1 MKTPLVIGL
10 LCFSVFLAVFLTTK
24 TSIAAQQK
32 VVVGSKIFTE
42 SYILGEIVAKKL
54 ELSQNKADNSTLIER
69 RLGIGATG
77 ILFEALLGGDI
88 SMYPEYTGT
97 IAEAILKRP
106 DLKTFD
112 EIQNALKPL
121 GLTMSQ
127 PLGFNNTY
135 ALAVRTEVAQKFK
148 LTRISDLAPVLTEI
162 RIGFGHEFTTR
173 SDGSPGLAAVY
184 KIPFA
189 SRTRA
194 MAHSLAYEAIREGS
208 IDLTDVY
215 STDSKIESL
224 GLLVLEDDLNAFPR
238 YDAVILVRSDFVT
251 LNPGLWSAIQ
261 SLAGTI
267 DENRMRELN
276 ARVERDR
283 QNFRAAADGYFEKSS
298 ANVDPSSQRP
308 FFDLQKGRIV
318 FRTKEHLILVGLAL
332 LFSLV
337 LGVPLGILATQSRA
351 FGQLILLVSGVF
363 QTIPSLAL
371 LCFLIPLFGIGI
383 GSSLIALCMYG
394 LLPVVMNTFVGL
406 RSIDRNLLDTAN
418 ALGLNYWQSLFRVR
432 LPLASRSIYSG
443 LRTSAITG
451 IGTATLAA
459 LIGAGG
465 YGATILAGLAINDI
479 EMITLGAAPAALM
492 ALAVHGIF
500 ELIDARL
507 IPKGLR

>member
-1 MKTPLVIGL
+1 MKNIVVGL
-10 LCFSVFLAVFLTTK
+10 FGLSLLFASR
-24 TSIAAQQK
+24 IAPSATQK
-32 VVVGSKIFTE
+32 VIVGSKIFTE

-54 ELSQNKADNSTLIER
+54 ELSPSENRATVER
-69 RLGIGATG
+69 RLGMGATG
-77 ILFEALLGGDI
+77 ILFQALVSGDI

-112 EIQNALKPL
+112 EIQDALKPL
-121 GLTMSQ
+121 GLTMSR

-135 ALAVRTEVAQKFK
+135 ALAVRREVADKFN
-148 LTRISDLAPVLTEI
+148 LVRISDLKPVLSQI

-184 KIPFA
+184 KINLA
-189 SRTRA
+189 ARTRA
-194 MAHSLAYEAIREGS
+194 MAHSLAYEAIRDGS

-215 STDSKIESL
+215 STDSKIETL
-224 GLLVLEDDLNAFPR
+224 GLVVLEDDLGAFPR
-238 YDAVILVRSDFVT
+238 YEAVVLARSEFVAA
-251 LNPGLWSAIQ
+251 NADLWSAIQ
-261 SLAGTI
+261 SLGGTI
-267 DENRMRELN
+267 NENRMRDLN

-283 QNFRAAADGYFEKSS
+283 QNFKSAANGYFESS
-298 ANVDPSSQRP
+298 LAAARTEKRIQIL
-308 FFDLQKGRIV
+308 DLQKGRIAL
-318 FRTKEHLILVGLAL
+318 RTKEHLILVGLAL
-332 LFSLV
+332 LFSLI
-337 LGVPLGILATQSRA
+337 LGVPLGILATQNRS
-351 FGQLILLVSGVF
+351 FGQLILILSGVL

-406 RSIDRNLLDTAN
+406 RSIDRNLLDTAA
-418 ALGLNYWQSLFRVR
+418 ALGLTYWQALFRIR
-432 LPLASRSIYSG
+432 LPLASRSILSG

-479 EMITLGAAPAALM
+479 EMITLGAAPAAIM